1 MISLANRKY
10 LLIIGAIIGWFAVT
24 AQLYLILFNRVASI
38 EETIVRFFSF
48 FTVLTNLLVA
58 IYFTVSW
65 LTPNSGL
72 GHFFARPGVFTATAV
87 YIVIVGLVYQ
97 LILRGIWHPTGLQR
111 LVDELLHSVMPLY
124 FLIYWFTGLAPK
136 TVHWRQQFSW
146 LIYPLVYLIF
156 ILLRGAVAN
165 YYPYPFVDVMQLGY
179 NQVLMNCT
187 VLLLVF
193 SGISA
198 LMIWINRIK

>member
-1 MISLANRKY
+1 MISLANRRY

-24 AQLYLILFNRVASI
+24 AQLYLILHNRVASV

-58 IYFTVSW
+58 IYFSVSW
-65 LTPNSGL
+65 LRPSGGL
-72 GHFFARPGVFTATAV
+72 GRFFARPGVFTATAV

-124 FLIYWFTGLAPK
+124 FLIYWFIVLPPK
-136 TVHWRQQFSW
+136 AVHWRQQFSW

-156 ILLRGAVAN
+156 ILLRGAVSN

-179 NQVLMNCT
+179 NQVLINCAA
-187 VLLLVF
+187 LLLVF

-198 LMIWINRIK
+198 LIIYINRIK